1 MRRFVGGFLWGSPAR
16 ESRDGGSWQAVRP
29 ASHEAG
35 YVRRRIARCG
45 SSRLSR
51 GGLRETA
58 VCALQRVAPSAGKVL
73 KAQIEFGVLLGSGP
87 LWLTMTL
94 EILPTRTSGAAE
106 NMATDFLLLQ
116 RYPRATPRFRH
127 YGWRGPAFTF
137 GYSQKITF
145 VRESLAAV
153 ESPFELCRR
162 ATGGG
167 VVDHRDDWT
176 FALVIPR
183 GHPLEELRATQSYRE
198 VHEAL
203 AAALRAQGVAAV
215 TKPCVNEPG
224 SEGAPT
230 GPAGVC
236 FQRAEI
242 YDVVHGDTGEKIAG
256 AAQKRNKHGL
266 LFQGSL
272 WRPAANVGGAAVDWE
287 KFEEDFV
294 ARLAVTLGGEAQATP
309 WPDLHEDELAGL
321 VDQYASAEWTE
332 SR

>member
-1 MRRFVGGFLWGSPAR
+1 MN
-16 ESRDGGSWQAVRP
+16 
-29 ASHEAG
+29 
-35 YVRRRIARCG
+35 
-45 SSRLSR
+45 
-51 GGLRETA
+51 
-58 VCALQRVAPSAGKVL
+58 
-73 KAQIEFGVLLGSGP
+73 
-87 LWLTMTL
+87 L
-94 EILPTRTSGAAE
+94 EILPTRISGAAE

-116 RYPRATPRFRH
+116 RYPRAVPRFRH

-137 GYSQKITF
+137 GYSQKIAF
-145 VRESLAAV
+145 VREALATV
-153 ESPFELCRR
+153 EPPFELCRR

-167 VVDHRDDWT
+167 IVDHRDDWT

-215 TKPCVNEPG
+215 TKPCVDEPA
-224 SEGAPT
+224 SDGAAA

-242 YDVVHGDTGEKIAG
+242 YDVVHERTGEKIAG

-272 WRPAANVGGAAVDWE
+272 WRPAAGAGGVAVDWDR
-287 KFEEDFV
+287 FEAEFV
-294 ARLAVTLGGEAQATP
+294 ARLAVTLGGEAQPTP
-309 WPDLHEDELAGL
+309 WPDFHEDELSGL
-321 VDQYASAEWTE
+321 VDQYSATEWTE
-332 SR
+332 YR